1 MLILLLLLSGPIWL
15 DEVACVGTES
25 SLSECSHA
33 QYGHHDCSHYED
45 AGVVC
50 TSEFMTLPL
59 FTYQFIFYSDNANH
73 IANVSLRL
81 VNGSIPSEGRVEVF
95 YNNTWGTICDDYWT
109 IQDATVVCHQLGY
122 DGALEAISNAYF
134 GPGTGMSEQLFF

>member
-1 MLILLLLLSGPIWL
+1 MLILFLLLSGPIWL

-59 FTYQFIFYSDNANH
+59 FTY
-73 IANVSLRL
+73 
-81 VNGSIPSEGRVEVF
+81 
-95 YNNTWGTICDDYWT
+95 
-109 IQDATVVCHQLGY
+109 
-122 DGALEAISNAYF
+122 
-134 GPGTGMSEQLFF
+134 